1 MTMSSETKIDIGT
14 RVSLIDSMTERAV
27 STFAKPC
34 LIMGL
39 VSALAISVMAP
50 SIPIACIALGLF
62 AAQLGA
68 FAVATWIQGKSYS
81 RDQRHY

>member
-14 RVSLIDSMTERAV
+14 RVSLMDSMTERAV

-39 VSALAISVMAP
+39 ISALAISVMAQ
-50 SIPIACIALGLF
+50 SVPIACIALGF
-62 AAQLGA
+62 FVAQVVAYTVAAS
-68 FAVATWIQGKSYS
+68 IQRKPK
-81 RDQRHY
+81 